1 MMNPL
6 KDINYCSLDLELN
19 NKKDGTIPKIIQV
32 GIAIASPLRPGDIKT
47 FSWFLNPHEEITPFI
62 TQLTGITNEM
72 MQTQSVTHETLA
84 EELGALLNTHKCFV
98 NPIVWGQGDDVELL
112 QEFKDRNI
120 HFPFFGHRCFD
131 VKTLHTFTQ
140 MVNGRSP
147 GGSLAKSMRSY
158 GIQFQ
163 GKAHRADVDALN
175 TLRFFFHFL
184 ERQRVFE
191 DYMHLMKGM
200 K

>member
-1 MMNPL
+1 MNPL
-6 KDINYCSLDLELN
+6 KDVNYFSLDLELN

-47 FSWFLNPHEEITPFI
+47 FGWFLNPHEEITPFI

-72 MQTQSVTHETLA
+72 VQTQSVTHELLA
-84 EELGALLNTHKCFV
+84 EEIGVLLKENQVFCS
-98 NPIVWGQGDDVELL
+98 PITWGQNDNLELL

-131 VKTLHTFTQ
+131 VKTLHTFNQ
-140 MVNGRSP
+140 MVNGKSP
-147 GGSLAKSMRSY
+147 GGSLSKSMRSY

-163 GKAHRADVDALN
+163 GKAHRADLDALN
-175 TLRFFFHFL
+175 TLRFFFYFL
-184 ERQRVFE
+184 ERQRVLSSIFTE
-191 DYMHLMKGM
+191 CKE
-200 K
+200 

>member
-1 MMNPL
+1 MINPL
-6 KDINYCSLDLELN
+6 KDISYFSLDLELN
-19 NKKDGTIPKIIQV
+19 NLQNEGIPKIIQV
-32 GIAIASPLRPGDIKT
+32 GIAIGSPLRLEDIRT
-47 FSWFLNPHEEITPFI
+47 HSWYLDPQEDISPFI
-62 TQLTGITNEM
+62 TQLTGINNQIIKERAVSHQM
-72 MQTQSVTHETLA
+72 CA
-84 EELGALLNTHKCFV
+84 EELGVLLKENQVFCS
-98 NPIVWGQGDDVELL
+98 PITWGQNDNLELL

-131 VKTLHTFTQ
+131 VKTIHTFTQ
-140 MVNGRSP
+140 IVNGESP
-147 GGSLAKSMRSY
+147 GGSLTKSMRSY
-158 GIQFQ
+158 GLQFQ

>member
-1 MMNPL
+1 MNPL
-6 KDINYCSLDLELN
+6 KDVNYCSLDLELN

-32 GIAIASPLRPGDIKT
+32 GIAIASPLRPGEIFT
-47 FSWFLNPHEEITPFI
+47 FSWLLNPHEEITPFI

-72 MQTQSVTHETLA
+72 VQTQSVTHETLA
-84 EELGALLNTHKCFV
+84 EEIGVLLKENQVFCS
-98 NPIVWGQGDDVELL
+98 PITWGQNDNLELL

-147 GGSLAKSMRSY
+147 GGSLTKSMRSY

-163 GKAHRADVDALN
+163 GKAHRADIDALN
-175 TLRFFFHFL
+175 TLRFFFCFL